1 MNRTID
7 RARNDTLTPKQIRT
21 ARRLRRAKQAV
32 IALAGL
38 VMLVCGGMIVTSAM
52 DDFAISRDKAEATAE
67 VVSVQTLR
75 TTVRFRDADGNF
87 QQPEEGLKYPS
98 GLVEGQNVR
107 VEYQVSDPENV
118 KVQGRGWTLAFL
130 PALSSMAVG
139 LGVCAMLMLLIRRWQ
154 KKTNFEW

>member
-1 MNRTID
+1 MNRIVNRERID
-7 RARNDTLTPKQIRT
+7 ELTPHQIRT
-21 ARRLRRAKQAV
+21 SRRLRRAKQTV

-38 VMLVCGGMIVTSAM
+38 VVLVCGGMIVTSAM

-75 TTVRFRDADGNF
+75 TTVRFRDEDGNF
-87 QQPEEGLKYPS
+87 RQPDEGLKYPS
-98 GLVEGQNVR
+98 GLVEGQ
-107 VEYQVSDPENV
+107 

-154 KKTNFEW
+154 KRNKL

>member
-1 MNRTID
+1 MSSTID
-7 RARNDTLTPKQIRT
+7 PARNDELTPKQIST

-32 IALAGL
+32 IALTGL
-38 VMLVCGGMIVTSAM
+38 VVLVCGGMIVTSAM

-75 TTVRFRDADGNF
+75 TTVRFRDEDGNF

-130 PALSSMAVG
+130 PALSSMALG
-139 LGVCAMLMLLIRRWQ
+139 LGVCAMLMLLIRHWQ
-154 KKTNFEW
+154 KKNKL

>member
-98 GLVEGQNVR
+98 DLVEGQNVR

-118 KVQGRGWTLAFL
+118 KVHGRGWTLAFL

-154 KKTNFEW
+154 KKNKL

>member
-1 MNRTID
+1 MNRV
-7 RARNDTLTPKQIRT
+7 RNAELTPKQFRA

-38 VMLVCGGMIVTSAM
+38 VILVCGGMIVTSAI
-52 DDFAISRDKAEATAE
+52 DDYAISCDKGEATAE

-75 TTVRFRDADGNF
+75 TTVRFRDADGNY

-98 GLVEGQNVR
+98 GLEEGQNVK

-130 PALSSMAVG
+130 PALSSMSAG
-139 LGVCAMLMLLIRRWQ
+139 LLVCAVLSLLIRRWQ
-154 KKTNFEW
+154 KKHVFWGRK

>member
-1 MNRTID
+1 MNRL
-7 RARNDTLTPKQIRT
+7 RNHELTPKQFRI
-21 ARRLRRAKQAV
+21 ARRLRRVKQVV
-32 IALAGL
+32 IGLAAI
-38 VMLVCGGMIVTSAM
+38 VILVCGGMIVTSAI
-52 DDFAISRDKAEATAE
+52 DDYAISRDKGEATAE

-75 TTVRFRDADGNF
+75 TTVRFRDAEGNF

-130 PALSSMAVG
+130 PALSSMTVG
-139 LGVCAMLMLLIRRWQ
+139 LAVCAVLMLLIRLWE
-154 KKTNFEW
+154 KKHKL

>member
-1 MNRTID
+1 MSSTID
-7 RARNDTLTPKQIRT
+7 PARNDGLTPKQIRT

-32 IALAGL
+32 IALTGL
-38 VMLVCGGMIVTSAM
+38 VVLVCGGMIVTSAM

-75 TTVRFRDADGNF
+75 TTVRFRDEDGNF

-130 PALSSMAVG
+130 PALSSMALG
-139 LGVCAMLMLLIRRWQ
+139 LGVCAMLMLLIRHWQ
-154 KKTNFEW
+154 KKNKL

>member
-1 MNRTID
+1 MNRIVNRERID
-7 RARNDTLTPKQIRT
+7 ELTPHQIRT
-21 ARRLRRAKQAV
+21 LRRLRRAKQTV

-38 VMLVCGGMIVTSAM
+38 VVLVCGGMIVTSAI

-67 VVSVQTLR
+67 VVSVQPLR
-75 TTVRFRDADGNF
+75 TTVRFRDEDGNF
-87 QQPEEGLKYPS
+87 RQPDEGLKYPS

-139 LGVCAMLMLLIRRWQ
+139 LAVCAVVMLLIRRWQ
-154 KKTNFEW
+154 KKNKL